1 MVHQGLL
8 LRLVELF
15 HLEEDAEG
23 DLVGVL
29 GLSVVV
35 EELAIGVDQVDD
47 DGVVHDVVLVL
58 VLRARREVY
67 PALMN
72 HFRGEIQRSTLGWS

>member
-23 DLVGVL
+23 DLLGVL
-29 GLSVVV
+29 GLWDKFN
-35 EELAIGVDQVDD
+35 ENNCEHELKSFFEANFSPVRSSRGT
-47 DGVVHDVVLVL
+47 
-58 VLRARREVY
+58 LR
-67 PALMN
+67 
-72 HFRGEIQRSTLGWS
+72 RG

>member
-23 DLVGVL
+23 DLFGVL
-29 GLSVVV
+29 GLAVVV
-35 EELAIGVDQVDD
+35 EELAVGVDQVDD
-47 DGVVHDVVLVL
+47 DGVVDDVVLVL
-58 VLRARREVY
+58 VLGT
-67 PALMN
+67 
-72 HFRGEIQRSTLGWS
+72 RGEVDSAK

>member
-23 DLVGVL
+23 DLLGVL
-29 GLSVVV
+29 GLWDKLNESK
-35 EELAIGVDQVDD
+35 
-47 DGVVHDVVLVL
+47 
-58 VLRARREVY
+58 
-67 PALMN
+67 MM
-72 HFRGEIQRSTLGWS
+72 STNC